1 MIEIIKA
8 KEELYMEQKDLF
20 ELEITRENMEVDLAE
35 LDEALS
41 PTDFEGS
48 INLVDKVY

>member
-1 MIEIIKA
+1 
-8 KEELYMEQKDLF
+8 MEQKDLF

-41 PTDFEGS
+41 PADFGTS
-48 INLVDKVY
+48 ISLSPDKVY

>member
-1 MIEIIKA
+1 
-8 KEELYMEQKDLF
+8 MEQKDLF

-41 PTDFEGS
+41 PTDFGGS